1 MTQPAATAQEPLS
14 ITVTRV
20 LPAAPAT
27 VFAAWTDAENLKS
40 WFFPG
45 DVSIPEVRIDARV
58 GGRFFIAMRGN
69 ESGKNFDHQGE
80 YLELDPPRR
89 LVFTWEALHMDA
101 PDSLITIE
109 LEPVDG
115 GTKLSLTH
123 ARIHD
128 PGFAESYR
136 EGWGKILE
144 AQAAAL
150 AGATA

>member
-1 MTQPAATAQEPLS
+1 MSQSPAPAQEPLS
-14 ITVTRV
+14 VTVTRV
-20 LPAAPAT
+20 LPADPAT
-27 VFAAWTDAENLKS
+27 VFAAWTDAESLKS

-45 DVSIPEVRIDARV
+45 DVSVPEVRIDARV

-89 LVFTWEALHMDA
+89 LVFTWRALFLDV
-101 PDSLITIE
+101 PDSVITIE
-109 LEPVDG
+109 LEPTGDG
-115 GTKLSLTH
+115 TRLTLTH

-128 PGFAESYR
+128 PDFAKNYT

-144 AQAAAL
+144 AQARAL
-150 AGATA
+150 AA